1 MKPRL
6 KHLIVVAVPTLA
18 AGALVAGSSAPA
30 QGPASRTIT
39 LMELDKG
46 STFKHIRNTKAGHRA
61 NSPGDVFAFTA
72 PLTDVSGKPV
82 GKLHYSCVTTAGS
95 SNFER
100 SRANC
105 GGVLAVAD
113 GTLTVQF
120 LLDPSKST
128 TTAAVTGGTGAYANA
143 RGTVVSKDTKAG
155 ADDTIVLA
163 D

>member
-6 KHLIVVAVPTLA
+6 KHLIVFAVPALA
-18 AGALVAGSSAPA
+18 AGALLTGPSAPA

-39 LMELDKG
+39 LKELDKG
-46 STFKHIRNTKAGHRA
+46 STFTHIRNTRAGHRA
-61 NSPGDVFAFTA
+61 NSPGDVVAYTA
-72 PLTDVSGKPV
+72 RLTDVSGKPV

-155 ADDTIVLA
+155 TDDTIVLA
-163 D
+163 G

>member
-6 KHLIVVAVPTLA
+6 KHLIVFAVPALA
-18 AGALVAGSSAPA
+18 AGALLTGSSAPA
-30 QGPASRTIT
+30 QGLASRTIT
-39 LMELDKG
+39 LKELDKG
-46 STFKHIRNTKAGHRA
+46 SAFKHIRNTKAGHRA
-61 NSPGDVFAFTA
+61 NSMGDVIAYTA

-82 GKLHYSCVTTAGS
+82 GKLHSSCVTTSGS
-95 SNFER
+95 RNFER

-105 GGVLAVAD
+105 GGVVALTD

-120 LLDPSKST
+120 LLDPSEST
-128 TTAAVTGGTGAYANA
+128 TSAAVTGGTGAYANA
-143 RGTVVSKDTKAG
+143 RGTVVSKGTKAG